1 MNKEMKTTKRT
12 FLPDFHTLL
21 PSRAA
26 FWRSF
31 RMAAWLGWQIESNWT
46 DPFLFAVYSIIKPL
60 AGAAILVVM
69 YGIITKGNFEDPLFP
84 YMYLGN
90 AFYMYVGQVM
100 TGISWAVL
108 DDREHYKTLKYI
120 YVAPIHIPSYLLGR
134 GIARFIVATVSVL
147 ITLVVGALFLNVN
160 IDVLAV
166 NWGLFFLSLGIGVVM
181 LAMMGLILAGVT
193 LMIANH
199 GWFIGDAT
207 AGALYLFSGAIFP
220 LDVLPAFLRPI
231 GYAMPITYWLELLR
245 RSLVP
250 SVSQVFPTLA
260 NFSNLALL
268 GILLG
273 LTAFFAVIAALVFYW
288 CDHQARERGMIDR
301 VTNY

>member
-1 MNKEMKTTKRT
+1 MIPTWG
-12 FLPDFHTLL
+12 
-21 PSRAA
+21 S
-26 FWRSF
+26 FWGSF

-46 DPFLFAVYSIIKPL
+46 DPFLFAIYSIIKPL

-69 YGIITKGNFEDPLFP
+69 YGVITKGNFTDPMFP

-134 GIARFIVATVSVL
+134 GTARFIVATISVL
-147 ITLVVGALFLNVN
+147 ITLVVGVLFLNVN
-160 IDVLAV
+160 IELAAV
-166 NWGLFFLSLGIGVVM
+166 NWGLFFLSLIIGVIM

-231 GYAMPITYWLELLR
+231 GYLMPITYWLELLR
-245 RSLVP
+245 RSLVS
-250 SVSQVFPTLA
+250 SVSEVFPTLS
-260 NFSNLALL
+260 NFTNLELL
-268 GILLG
+268 GILVG
-273 LTAFFAVIAALVFYW
+273 LTAVFAVIAAVVFYW
-288 CDHQARERGMIDR
+288 CDHQAREHGMIDM